1 MEYVPVV
8 DDQNQNIDIDK
19 MTIDPTKRFRH
30 SRQIP
35 TTREEIAGVYTLY
48 PYIDIPSQLTQ
59 SQIDDESVRDN
70 TQKLL
75 ALQLKYYTDVDY
87 HIKVEIT
94 GLSKV
99 SIIVICFLSF

>member
-1 MEYVPVV
+1 MEFVPVSETG
-8 DDQNQNIDIDK
+8 DQTIDIDK
-19 MTIDPTKRFRH
+19 MTIDPTERFRH

-35 TTREEIAGVYTLY
+35 TTRDEVAGVYTLY
-48 PYIDIPSQLTQ
+48 PYINVPSQLTDK
-59 SQIDDESVRDN
+59 QIEDDFVRDN

-87 HIKVEIT
+87 HIKIEIT

-99 SIIVICFLSF
+99 ISLSD